1 MRRVYVETFSKKRRI
16 LIHRRGI
23 YFGKSTDAS
32 QYYFEMSISIDLFTI
47 PSAIL
52 EMQPRTREN
61 EAGVDSR

>member
-1 MRRVYVETFSKKRRI
+1 MSRGNAKRECQEGMSNAGDPYV
-16 LIHRRGI
+16 LIKI
-23 YFGKSTDAS
+23 I
-32 QYYFEMSISIDLFTI
+32 FELFTV